1 MFGVGIMGLSYQSLV
16 KELECIVWVDVGWF
30 VVDIVGCSS
39 SLFEGI
45 ECGDFGV
52 GMRWH
57 KMCIFVWS
65 RCDGM
70 FVWRMKM
77 VGPQIGMCT
86 WGECHDVWAR

>member
-1 MFGVGIMGLSYQSLV
+1 MFGVGIGCLSYQSLV
-16 KELECIVWVDVGWF
+16 EELEIIVWVGVGWF

-57 KMCIFVWS
+57 KRCVVVWS
-65 RCDGM
+65 GADKDGWAPDLD
-70 FVWRMKM
+70 VH
-77 VGPQIGMCT
+77 V
-86 WGECHDVWAR
+86 GECHDV